1 MGSMKELLDIAKK
14 MSLEEEKYAAELEE
28 LAHKIT
34 HPVLRAIIEG
44 IARDSFK
51 HSLLYEAIVKT
62 IEGKSPFLSDEE
74 LELLKKGIRKHI
86 EMEAEMVRL
95 TKELADKTNDPRL
108 KLLLMAIHEDE
119 ARHHALLVDIEKNI
133 AEKEILKEED
143 VWELVW
149 KDSPWHG
156 SPGG

>member
-1 MGSMKELLDIAKK
+1 MSSTKEIMNIAKK
-14 MSLEEEKYAAELEE
+14 MIVEEEKYATELEN
-28 LAHKIT
+28 LAHSIS

-51 HSLLYEAIVKT
+51 HSLLYEAIVNT

-95 TKELADKTNDPRL
+95 TKELADKTSDPRL

-119 ARHHALLVDIEKNI
+119 AKHHALLVDIEKNI
-133 AEKEILKEED
+133 AEKEALKEED